1 MGRGYGVG
9 RSRAT
14 YITPRAIGL
23 GPSATIYAVGD
34 GDMIVRHQPRFS
46 LVGALR
52 SLRNRTPAWWVRA
65 AAVVWLIGALGI
77 FGRFVAGTL
86 AVSRL
91 ARRSER
97 VEDGR
102 WLSLAQHVAIRL
114 GVARPMT
121 LLRSGRFEIP
131 VTWGIVYPVVLLPDN
146 ADDWTDERRRY
157 VLVHEMAHV
166 KRVDAFTQVIAQLAI
181 AIFWFDPFVW
191 IAAHRMR
198 VEREHACDDYV
209 LNEGTPAST
218 YAADL
223 LDMVR
228 SLGMRGRPAQ
238 PAFAALAMARP
249 DELETRMQAILDPA
263 QDRRSLRSA
272 PTLGLSLCSL
282 LLLVPLAA
290 FRPMGRP
297 VRSFGS
303 RNWAPTPAPAAL
315 PEVAELPELPDLA
328 NVPQERW
335 AELQAR
341 LDGARA
347 ALEGVNAA
355 RVASAA
361 AVAEASAAMEATI
374 AASAATATSVAT
386 AASVST
392 PAVASWSTS
401 KSSSCS
407 SVSLKRTGNS
417 TSIHSS
423 SDDDDNSFQYIS
435 SSAGRCVQVAVWGHV
450 EFSPDERAIRS
461 VSHDGRLYIRERR
474 PKLDREVEVTAGE
487 EDSPRYT
494 YSVDGERASFDDDGR
509 AWLEDLLPEILRE
522 SGLNAREHVA
532 RLRRDGG
539 IDAVLADISR
549 TESTSAKRAAY
560 DALLHQGNL
569 SDEDAAKIA
578 RQAGSDLSSSDG
590 ELRGVLEQMGK
601 MGHMSSPMAEAFSK
615 AVEHMSS
622 DGEKRALLQQYALAG
637 DREMLLVA
645 MRQARSI
652 SSDGEKAEFLRATTR
667 KYIAAEDE
675 ALRKAYF
682 DVTQTISSDGEKRN
696 VLNETLPYAQR
707 ASVLLSVL
715 ESARQISSDGEKSEL
730 LMAILRRHLLT
741 SSALREVF
749 MQITRTLS
757 SDAEYRRV
765 MEVALTS

>member
-1 MGRGYGVG
+1 MVSVFHVLTSPGAAAIQLLPALADAAIKGIVVFGLAAFAVALCRRRSAATRHAIWAGAVAAQLTLPILSTVLPAWRVALIERLDQRLRTPAPAAVLIEPEASDMGPVTISIARGASEGVAVGRGYGVG

-272 PTLGLSLCSL
+272 PAVGFALCSL

-328 NVPQERW
+328 NVP
-335 AELQAR
+335 
-341 LDGARA
+341 
-347 ALEGVNAA
+347 
-355 RVASAA
+355 
-361 AVAEASAAMEATI
+361 
-374 AASAATATSVAT
+374 
-386 AASVST
+386 
-392 PAVASWSTS
+392 
-401 KSSSCS
+401 
-407 SVSLKRTGNS
+407 
-417 TSIHSS
+417 
-423 SDDDDNSFQYIS
+423 
-435 SSAGRCVQVAVWGHV
+435 
-450 EFSPDERAIRS
+450 
-461 VSHDGRLYIRERR
+461 
-474 PKLDREVEVTAGE
+474 
-487 EDSPRYT
+487 
-494 YSVDGERASFDDDGR
+494 
-509 AWLEDLLPEILRE
+509 
-522 SGLNAREHVA
+522 
-532 RLRRDGG
+532 
-539 IDAVLADISR
+539 
-549 TESTSAKRAAY
+549 
-560 DALLHQGNL
+560 
-569 SDEDAAKIA
+569 
-578 RQAGSDLSSSDG
+578 
-590 ELRGVLEQMGK
+590 
-601 MGHMSSPMAEAFSK
+601 
-615 AVEHMSS
+615 
-622 DGEKRALLQQYALAG
+622 
-637 DREMLLVA
+637 
-645 MRQARSI
+645 
-652 SSDGEKAEFLRATTR
+652 
-667 KYIAAEDE
+667 
-675 ALRKAYF
+675 
-682 DVTQTISSDGEKRN
+682 
-696 VLNETLPYAQR
+696 
-707 ASVLLSVL
+707 
-715 ESARQISSDGEKSEL
+715 
-730 LMAILRRHLLT
+730 
-741 SSALREVF
+741 
-749 MQITRTLS
+749 
-757 SDAEYRRV
+757 
-765 MEVALTS
+765 